1 MMNKDASNAIKDFE
15 WSKKKRNN
23 SYTERKDACSIKLNQ
38 DQQILK
44 EKPKAACDQELLLDL
59 HTSVLTE
66 ELDDV
71 EEHFQEKYA
80 KSEQEILQLLLEE
93 NLDVDDKSS
102 QRSQIDVLEQQF
114 RRAIISHQEWKQ
126 KSKEAFLL
134 THSTSLHQDSFRMLS
149 SWCSKSMEK
158 WIYKA
163 A

>member
-1 MMNKDASNAIKDFE
+1 M
-15 WSKKKRNN
+15 
-23 SYTERKDACSIKLNQ
+23 
-38 DQQILK
+38 K

-102 QRSQIDVLEQQF
+102 QRSQMDVLEQKF

-134 THSTSLHQDSFRMLS
+134 THST
-149 SWCSKSMEK
+149 
-158 WIYKA
+158 
-163 A
+163 